1 LASGDAKFILSAPKY
16 GIFIPEGRG
25 KYVLPKHLK
34 QVGKIIAAVAL
45 VIVMVIA
52 ILYGSLLR
60 GIDRAAEDYTR
71 GDPEAALKQYD
82 NVEQRLRSLGAIRI
96 IPARDRQ
103 NLFLNQARLLYAL
116 GRYDDAKER
125 MDHEAEI
132 SGSSSNDSRFLLLKG
147 ELAFRAGMKN
157 YRDSTKRDIH
167 LLEESL
173 QVSED
178 TFRDSLRLNPSDW
191 DAKYDFEY
199 INYLRNL
206 MNNDQKG
213 QIKILMENVRL
224 EDQRPPAL
232 PADQSP

>member
-1 LASGDAKFILSAPKY
+1 
-16 GIFIPEGRG
+16 
-25 KYVLPKHLK
+25 VLPKHLK
-34 QVGKIIAAVAL
+34 QVGKIVAAVLL
-45 VIVMVIA
+45 VIVMVIT

-60 GIDRAAEDYTR
+60 EMDRAADEYTK
-71 GDPEAALKQYD
+71 GDPEAALKRYD
-82 NVEQRLRSLGAIRI
+82 AVEQRVRSLGAIRI
-96 IPARDRQ
+96 IPAKDRQ
-103 NLFLNQARLLYAL
+103 NLFLNQARLLYAV
-116 GRYDDAKER
+116 GRYDEAKER

-147 ELAFRAGMKN
+147 QIAFRAGMKN
-157 YRDSTKRDIH
+157 YRDSTKRDVH
-167 LLEESL
+167 LLEEAL
-173 QVSED
+173 QVAED
-178 TFRDSLRLNPSDW
+178 TFRDSLRFNPNDW
-191 DAKYDFEY
+191 DAKYDYEY

>member
-1 LASGDAKFILSAPKY
+1 
-16 GIFIPEGRG
+16 
-25 KYVLPKHLK
+25 VLPKHLK
-34 QVGKIIAAVAL
+34 QIGKIGGAIAIL
-45 VIVMVIA
+45 IVMVIA
-52 ILYGSLLR
+52 LIYGSLLR
-60 GIDRAAEDYTR
+60 EMDRAAEEYSK
-71 GDPEAALKQYD
+71 GDAEAALKQYD
-82 NVEQRLRSLGAIRI
+82 IVEQHLRSLGAVRL

-103 NLFLNQARLLYAL
+103 NLFLNQARLLYGL

-125 MDHEAEI
+125 LEHEAEI

-147 ELAFRAGMKN
+147 EIAFRAGMKN
-157 YRDSTKRDIH
+157 YRDSTKRDVR
-167 LLEESL
+167 LLEEAL

-178 TFRDSLRLNPSDW
+178 TFRDSLRLNSNDW

>member
-1 LASGDAKFILSAPKY
+1 
-16 GIFIPEGRG
+16 
-25 KYVLPKHLK
+25 VLPKHLK
-34 QVGKIIAAVAL
+34 QVGKISAAVVL
-45 VIVMVIA
+45 LIVMVVA

-60 GIDRAAEDYTR
+60 DMDRGAEEYTK
-71 GDPEAALKQYD
+71 GDPEAALKRYD
-82 NVEQRLRSLGAIRI
+82 AVEQRVRSLGAIRI

-116 GRYDDAKER
+116 SRYDEAKER
-125 MDHEAEI
+125 MDREAEI

-147 ELAFRAGMKN
+147 EIAFRAGMKN
-157 YRDSTKRDIH
+157 YRDSTKRDVR
-167 LLEESL
+167 LLEEAL
-173 QVSED
+173 QVAED
-178 TFRDSLRLNPSDW
+178 TFRDSLRLNPTDW

>member
-1 LASGDAKFILSAPKY
+1 VP
-16 GIFIPEGRG
+16 
-25 KYVLPKHLK
+25 PKHLI
-34 QVGKIIAAVAL
+34 QVGKIAAAIVLAIVL
-45 VIVMVIA
+45 VITLA
-52 ILYGSLLR
+52 YGSLLR
-60 GIDRAAEDYTR
+60 EMDRAAEEYGK
-71 GDPEAALKQYD
+71 GDTEAALKTYE
-82 NVEQRLRSLGAIRI
+82 NVEQRVRSLGAIRI
-96 IPARDRQ
+96 IPGKDRQ

-125 MDHEAEI
+125 MDREAEI

-147 ELAFRAGMKN
+147 EIAFRAGMKN
-157 YRDSTKRDIH
+157 YRDSTKRDVR
-167 LLEESL
+167 LLEEAL

-178 TFRDSLRLNPSDW
+178 TFRDSLRLNSNDW

-206 MNNDQKG
+206 MNADQKG

-232 PADQSP
+232 PADQAP

>member
-1 LASGDAKFILSAPKY
+1 
-16 GIFIPEGRG
+16 
-25 KYVLPKHLK
+25 VLPKHLK
-34 QVGKIIAAVAL
+34 QVGKIVGAIVL
-45 VIVMVIA
+45 VIVMA
-52 ILYGSLLR
+52 IVLIYGSLLR
-60 GIDRAAEDYTR
+60 NMDRAAEEYGK
-71 GDPEAALKQYD
+71 GDTEAALKQYD
-82 NVEQRLRSLGAIRI
+82 NVEQRVRSLGAIRI
-96 IPARDRQ
+96 IPAKDRQ

-125 MDHEAEI
+125 LEHEAEI

-147 ELAFRAGMKN
+147 EIAFRAGMKN
-157 YRDSTKRDIH
+157 YRDSTKRDVR
-167 LLEESL
+167 LLEEAL

-178 TFRDSLRLNPSDW
+178 TFRDALRLNPNDW

>member
-1 LASGDAKFILSAPKY
+1 M
-16 GIFIPEGRG
+16 
-25 KYVLPKHLK
+25 LPKHLK
-34 QVGKIIAAVAL
+34 EVGKIVAAVVL
-45 VIVMVIA
+45 VIIMVVA
-52 ILYGSLLR
+52 ILYGALLR
-60 GIDRAAEDYTR
+60 NMDLAADEYTK
-71 GDPEAALKQYD
+71 GDPEAALKRYD
-82 NVEQRLRSLGAIRI
+82 AVEQRVRSLGAIRI
-96 IPARDRQ
+96 IPAKDRQ

-147 ELAFRAGMKN
+147 QIAFRAGMKN
-157 YRDSTKRDIH
+157 YRDSTKRDVH
-167 LLEESL
+167 LLEEAL
-173 QVSED
+173 QVAED
-178 TFRDSLRLNPSDW
+178 TFRDSLRFNPNDW
-191 DAKYDFEY
+191 DAKYDYEY

>member
-1 LASGDAKFILSAPKY
+1 VP
-16 GIFIPEGRG
+16 
-25 KYVLPKHLK
+25 PKHLK
-34 QVGKIIAAVAL
+34 QVAKIVAAITLA
-45 VIVMVIA
+45 IVMIVAMI
-52 ILYGSLLR
+52 YGSLLR
-60 GIDRAAEDYTR
+60 DTDRAEEDYSK
-71 GDPEAALKQYD
+71 GDTEAALKRYD
-82 NVEQRLRSLGAIRI
+82 NIEQRVRSLGAIRI
-96 IPARDRQ
+96 IPAKDRQ

-116 GRYDDAKER
+116 GRYEDAKER
-125 MDHEAEI
+125 LDHEAEI

-147 ELAFRAGMKN
+147 EIAFRGGMKN
-157 YRDSTKRDIH
+157 YRDSTKRDIR
-167 LLEESL
+167 LLEEAL

-178 TFRDSLRLNPSDW
+178 TFRDSLRFNPSDW

-206 MNNDQKG
+206 MNADQKG

>member
-1 LASGDAKFILSAPKY
+1 M
-16 GIFIPEGRG
+16 
-25 KYVLPKHLK
+25 LPKHLK
-34 QVGKIIAAVAL
+34 QVSKIVGAIVL
-45 VIVMVIA
+45 VIAMVIA
-52 ILYGSLLR
+52 LIYGSLLR
-60 GIDRAAEDYTR
+60 DMDRAAEQYSK
-71 GDPEAALKQYD
+71 GDTEAALKQYD
-82 NVEQRLRSLGAIRI
+82 NVEQRVRSLGAIRI
-96 IPARDRQ
+96 IPAKDRQ

-125 MDHEAEI
+125 LEHEAEI
-132 SGSSSNDSRFLLLKG
+132 SGNSSNDSRFLLLKG
-147 ELAFRAGMKN
+147 EIAFRAGMKN
-157 YRDSTKRDIH
+157 YRDSTKRDVR
-167 LLEESL
+167 LLEEAL

-178 TFRDSLRLNPSDW
+178 TFRDALRLNPNDW

-232 PADQSP
+232 PADQAP

>member
-1 LASGDAKFILSAPKY
+1 M
-16 GIFIPEGRG
+16 
-25 KYVLPKHLK
+25 LPKHLK
-34 QVGKIIAAVAL
+34 GVGKIVGAIAL

-52 ILYGSLLR
+52 LIYGSLLR
-60 GIDRAAEDYTR
+60 EMDLAAEEYGK
-71 GDPEAALKQYD
+71 GDTEAALKQYD
-82 NVEQRLRSLGAIRI
+82 SVEQRLRSLGAVRL
-96 IPARDRQ
+96 IPAKDRQ

-125 MDHEAEI
+125 LEHEAEI

-147 ELAFRAGMKN
+147 EIAFRAGMKN
-157 YRDSTKRDIH
+157 YRDSTKRDVR
-167 LLEESL
+167 LLEEAL

-178 TFRDSLRLNPSDW
+178 TFRDSLRLNSNDW

>member
-1 LASGDAKFILSAPKY
+1 
-16 GIFIPEGRG
+16 
-25 KYVLPKHLK
+25 VLPKHLK
-34 QVGKIIAAVAL
+34 QVSKIVGGIVL
-45 VIVMVIA
+45 VIVMIIA
-52 ILYGSLLR
+52 LIYGSLLR
-60 GIDRAAEDYTR
+60 NMDGAAEAYSK
-71 GDPEAALKQYD
+71 GDTEAALKQYD
-82 NVEQRLRSLGAIRI
+82 NVEQRLRSLGALRL
-96 IPARDRQ
+96 IPAKDRQ

-125 MDHEAEI
+125 LEHEAEI

-147 ELAFRAGMKN
+147 EIAFRAGMKN
-157 YRDSTKRDIH
+157 YRESTKRDVR
-167 LLEESL
+167 LLEEAL

-178 TFRDSLRLNPSDW
+178 TFRDSLRLNPNDW

-206 MNNDQKG
+206 MNSDQKG

>member
-1 LASGDAKFILSAPKY
+1 
-16 GIFIPEGRG
+16 
-25 KYVLPKHLK
+25 VLPKHLK
-34 QVGKIIAAVAL
+34 QVGKICAAIALA
-45 VIVMVIA
+45 IVMAFALIF
-52 ILYGSLLR
+52 GSLLR
-60 GIDRAAEDYTR
+60 DMDRAAEEYSK
-71 GDPEAALKQYD
+71 GDAEAALKRYE
-82 NVEQRLRSLGAIRI
+82 NVEQRVRSLGAIRI
-96 IPARDRQ
+96 IPAKDRQ

-125 MDHEAEI
+125 MEHEAEI
-132 SGSSSNDSRFLLLKG
+132 SGTSSNDSRFLLLKG
-147 ELAFRAGMKN
+147 EIAFRAGMKN
-157 YRDSTKRDIH
+157 YRDSTKRDVR
-167 LLEESL
+167 LLEEAL

-178 TFRDSLRLNPSDW
+178 TFRDSLRLNPNDW
-191 DAKYDFEY
+191 DARYDYEY

>member
-1 LASGDAKFILSAPKY
+1 M
-16 GIFIPEGRG
+16 
-25 KYVLPKHLK
+25 LPKHLK
-34 QVGKIIAAVAL
+34 QVGKISAAVVL
-45 VIVMVIA
+45 LIVMVVA

-60 GIDRAAEDYTR
+60 DMDRGAEEYTK
-71 GDPEAALKQYD
+71 GDPEAALKRYD
-82 NVEQRLRSLGAIRI
+82 AVEQRVRSLGAIRI

-116 GRYDDAKER
+116 SRYDEAKER
-125 MDHEAEI
+125 MDREAEI

-147 ELAFRAGMKN
+147 EIAFRAGMKN
-157 YRDSTKRDIH
+157 YRDSTKRDVR
-167 LLEESL
+167 LLEEAL
-173 QVSED
+173 QVAED
-178 TFRDSLRLNPSDW
+178 TFRDSLRLNPTDW

>member
-1 LASGDAKFILSAPKY
+1 M
-16 GIFIPEGRG
+16 
-25 KYVLPKHLK
+25 LPKHLK
-34 QVGKIIAAVAL
+34 QVGKIVAAVVL
-45 VIVMVIA
+45 VIIMVVA
-52 ILYGSLLR
+52 ILYGALLR
-60 GIDRAAEDYTR
+60 NMDLAADEYTK
-71 GDPEAALKQYD
+71 GDPEAALKRYD
-82 NVEQRLRSLGAIRI
+82 AVEQRVRSLGAIRI
-96 IPARDRQ
+96 IPAKDRQ

-147 ELAFRAGMKN
+147 QIAFRAGMKN
-157 YRDSTKRDIH
+157 YRDSTKRDVH
-167 LLEESL
+167 LLEEAL
-173 QVSED
+173 QVAED
-178 TFRDSLRLNPSDW
+178 TFRDSLRLNPNDW

>member
-1 LASGDAKFILSAPKY
+1 
-16 GIFIPEGRG
+16 
-25 KYVLPKHLK
+25 VLPKHLK
-34 QVGKIIAAVAL
+34 QVGKIVGAIAL

-52 ILYGSLLR
+52 LIYGSLLR
-60 GIDRAAEDYTR
+60 EMDQAAAQYSKGET
-71 GDPEAALKQYD
+71 EAALKQYD
-82 NVEQRLRSLGAIRI
+82 GVEQHLRSLGVLRL
-96 IPARDRQ
+96 IPAKDRQ
-103 NLFLNQARLLYAL
+103 NMFLNQARLLYAL

-125 MDHEAEI
+125 LEHEAEI

-147 ELAFRAGMKN
+147 EIAFRAGMKN
-157 YRDSTKRDIH
+157 YRDSTKRDVR
-167 LLEESL
+167 LLEEAL

-178 TFRDSLRLNPSDW
+178 TFRDSLRLNPNDW